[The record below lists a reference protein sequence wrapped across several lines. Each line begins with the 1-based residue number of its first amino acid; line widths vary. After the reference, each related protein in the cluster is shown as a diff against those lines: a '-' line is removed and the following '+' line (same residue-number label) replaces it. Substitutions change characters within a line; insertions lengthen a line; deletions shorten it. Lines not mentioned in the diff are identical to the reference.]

1 MVINNV
7 DPGSYSDPKAGAITQ
22 NSLLSIGNPSP
33 PSGTGLPR
41 GKRPCKVRALPQGV
55 RQRKNYPF
63 NLFSIY
69 EK

>member
-41 GKRPCKVRALPQGV
+41 G
-55 RQRKNYPF
+55 
-63 NLFSIY
+63 
-69 EK
+69 